1 MNGTAMRSFQ
11 KFARTRSAAI
21 AACVGALA
29 LFATAPANAVTIGFE
44 GVVITPPANLL
55 SPSTPHSEGGFT
67 LTSNDPEGDGSTE
80 AIFAPAHPTT
90 NDNGT
95 NVFGWVTDFG
105 VVITLTQDNGQPF
118 SFESFDTTNSLP
130 LNGANPPP
138 IFGLDVIGHL
148 NGGGT
153 VTQSVTFTPDTFT
166 TVSLTSGFANL
177 LSVDFV
183 EFAGSLTDP
192 VIDNLVVTPAAV
204 GGRGALAMF
213 AVGLAGLGVVRRR
226 RKKNDQASVSSA
238 RIAS

>member
-11 KFARTRSAAI
+11 KFARTRTAAI

-29 LFATAPANAVTIGFE
+29 LFGTAPANAVTIGFD
-44 GVVITPPANLL
+44 GVVITPPATGLF
-55 SPSTPHSEGGFT
+55 PGAPHSEGGFT
-67 LTSNDPEGDGSTE
+67 LTSNDPNGDGSTD
-80 AIFAPAHPTT
+80 AIFAPNPTDLV

-95 NVFGWVTDFG
+95 NVFGWVTDAG

-130 LNGANPPP
+130 LTGNPPP

-148 NGGGT
+148 SGGGT

-166 TVSLTSGFANL
+166 TVSLNPGFTNL
-177 LSVDFV
+177 LSVEFI
-183 EFAGSLTDP
+183 EFANSFADP
-192 VIDNLVVTPAAV
+192 VIDNLAVTPAAV
-204 GGRGALAMF
+204 AEPGALAMF

-226 RKKNDQASVSSA
+226 RKRADQASASSA